1 MLLLSDA
8 SSIVFL
14 KFLQIFLWISIPA
27 FLIGMLITTLTHY
40 SNKRK
45 KQKESKQPFIFEDD
59 ASYAGYD
66 EVSLMPLALQA
77 NDQETKKIMNYL
89 SFSTA
94 RYIAMQKDFKFLTE
108 KYQQLQANKSYI
120 NQNLET
126 KNNDTMETIHT
137 DLQQIPGQQIDLIRQ
152 QQHEIEKRELLA
164 ELDQLTVSYEN
175 LEKDNNSL
183 REQLNVYC
191 ENGTGF
197 TSMIQKW
204 EEEKAELKR
213 RISEQEYLKDVLD
226 EKKQQIAFLQQQL
239 EQRIKNHHLVE
250 QQFRELGIKF
260 MEANEK
266 LEIKEQSDKEFQAAV
281 HDKEQ
286 EIILLKEALQSAT
299 AKAAQLETTIKELQ
313 EQHSKFSF
321 ELKEINNLVSDL
333 HAQLA
338 EANEAKIKLEERLER
353 SQTFIKGFHRKLSD
367 ILQEEIPESPVIV
380 MKPVYKQENVGEQIT
395 ESAIQ

>member
-8 SSIVFL
+8 SLIVFL

-27 FLIGMLITTLTHY
+27 FLIGLLITTVIHY
-40 SNKRK
+40 NNKRK
-45 KQKESKQPFIFEDD
+45 KQKGSEHPFIFENDG
-59 ASYAGYD
+59 SYAGYD
-66 EVSLMPLALQA
+66 EVSLMPLHLQG
-77 NDQETKKIMNYL
+77 NDQETRKIMKYL
-89 SFSTA
+89 SFSNA
-94 RYIAMQKDFKFLTE
+94 RYIAIQKDFKVLTE
-108 KYQQLQANKSYI
+108 KYQQLQGNVY
-120 NQNLET
+120 QNSET
-126 KNNDTMETIHT
+126 KKYKTMDTIQT
-137 DLQQIPGQQIDLIRQ
+137 DLQQISYQQIDSIK

-164 ELDQLTVSYEN
+164 ELDQLTVSFEN

-213 RISEQEYLKDVLD
+213 RINEQEYLKDVLD
-226 EKKQQIAFLQQQL
+226 EKKQQIVFLQQQL

-250 QQFRELGIKF
+250 QQFRELGLKF

-266 LEIKEQSDKEFQAAV
+266 LEIKEQSGKEFQAAV

-286 EIILLKEALQSAT
+286 EIILLKEVLQSAT
-299 AKAAQLETTIKELQ
+299 ANAAQLEATLKELQ
-313 EQHSKFSF
+313 EQNSKFSF
-321 ELKEINNLVSDL
+321 GLEEKNKLISDL
-333 HAQLA
+333 QAQLA
-338 EANEAKIKLEERLER
+338 EANETKIKLEERLER
-353 SQTFIKGFHRKLSD
+353 SQTFFKGFHRKLSD

-380 MKPVYKQENVGEQIT
+380 MKPVYKQENIEEQMT

>member
-8 SSIVFL
+8 SLIVFL

-27 FLIGMLITTLTHY
+27 FLIGLLITTVIHY
-40 SNKRK
+40 KDKRK
-45 KQKESKQPFIFEDD
+45 KQKRSEHPFIFENDG
-59 ASYAGYD
+59 SYAGYD
-66 EVSLMPLALQA
+66 DVSLMPLNLQG

-89 SFSTA
+89 SFSNA
-94 RYIAMQKDFKFLTE
+94 RYIAIQKDFKVLME
-108 KYQQLQANKSYI
+108 KYQQLQGNIY
-120 NQNLET
+120 QNSET
-126 KNNDTMETIHT
+126 KNNETMETIQT
-137 DLQQIPGQQIDLIRQ
+137 DLQQISYQQIDSIK
-152 QQHEIEKRELLA
+152 QQHEIEKKELLA
-164 ELDQLTVSYEN
+164 ELDQLTASFEN

-183 REQLNVYC
+183 RDQLNVYC

-213 RISEQEYLKDVLD
+213 KISEQEYLKDVLD
-226 EKKQQIAFLQQQL
+226 EKKQQIVFLQQQL

-266 LEIKEQSDKEFQAAV
+266 LEIKEQSGKEFQAAV

-286 EIILLKEALQSAT
+286 EIILLKEVLQSAT
-299 AKAAQLETTIKELQ
+299 ANAAQLEATIKELQ
-313 EQHSKFSF
+313 EQNSNFSF
-321 ELKEINNLVSDL
+321 GLEEKNNLISDL
-333 HAQLA
+333 QAQLA
-338 EANEAKIKLEERLER
+338 EANETKIKLEERLER
-353 SQTFIKGFHRKLSD
+353 SQTFFKGFHRKLSD
-367 ILQEEIPESPVIV
+367 ILQEEMPESPVIV
-380 MKPVYKQENVGEQIT
+380 MKPVYKQENIEEQIT

>member
-8 SSIVFL
+8 SLIVFF

-27 FLIGMLITTLTHY
+27 FLVGLLITTVSHY
-40 SNKRK
+40 NNKRK
-45 KQKESKQPFIFEDD
+45 KQRGSEHPFIFENEGSCVDYDD
-59 ASYAGYD
+59 
-66 EVSLMPLALQA
+66 VSLMPLNLQG
-77 NDQETKKIMNYL
+77 NDQETRKIRNYL
-89 SFSTA
+89 SFSNA
-94 RYIAMQKDFKFLTE
+94 RYIAIQKDFKVLTE
-108 KYQQLQANKSYI
+108 KYQQLKGNFY
-120 NQNLET
+120 QNSET
-126 KNNDTMETIHT
+126 KKFETMDTIQT
-137 DLQQIPGQQIDLIRQ
+137 DLQQISYQQIDSIK

-164 ELDQLTVSYEN
+164 ELDQLTASFEN

-183 REQLNVYC
+183 RDQLNVYC
-191 ENGTGF
+191 ESGTGF

-204 EEEKAELKR
+204 EEEKAEMKR
-213 RISEQEYLKDVLD
+213 RINEQEYLKDVLE
-226 EKKQQIAFLQQQL
+226 EKKQQIVFLQQQL

-266 LEIKEQSDKEFQAAV
+266 LEIKEQSGKEFQVAV

-286 EIILLKEALQSAT
+286 EIIFLKEVLQT
-299 AKAAQLETTIKELQ
+299 TTEKAGLLETAIKELQ
-313 EQHSKFSF
+313 EQNSKFSF
-321 ELKEINNLVSDL
+321 GLEEKNNLISDL
-333 HAQLA
+333 QAQLA

-353 SQTFIKGFHRKLSD
+353 SQTFFKGFHRKLSD

-380 MKPVYKQENVGEQIT
+380 MKPVYKQENKEGSIT

>member
-137 DLQQIPGQQIDLIRQ
+137 DLQQMPGQQIDLIRQ

-226 EKKQQIAFLQQQL
+226 EKKQQITFLQQQL

-321 ELKEINNLVSDL
+321 ELKEKNNLVSDL

-380 MKPVYKQENVGEQIT
+380 MKPVYKQENIGEQIT